1 LLSQY
6 YAAESEG
13 TPAPHEEMFLF
24 LALVLKMDHVLH
36 DISKQPW
43 PRKLVCPH
51 VMWQSRF
58 FYILTFQHYENEM
71 LPRGVENIMTNLG
84 K

>member
-6 YAAESEG
+6 YTAESEG
-13 TPAPHEEMFLF
+13 NPAPHEEMFLF

-36 DISKQPW
+36 DILKQPW
-43 PRKLVCPH
+43 LRKPMCPH
-51 VMWQSRF
+51 VMWCSRF
-58 FYILTFQHYENEM
+58 FDILTFQHYENEM
-71 LPRGVENIMTNLG
+71 LPRGVENIMIDLG